1 MKSISLLKN
10 PEHTKIPIGVFVTKN
25 DFKETLLNRQ
35 YIGIKGYSRAFVG
48 ILTGLPFLLCP
59 WGAD

>member
-10 PEHTKIPIGVFVTKN
+10 PEHAKIPIGVIIIRN

-35 YIGIKGYSRAFVG
+35 DSDIKGNNHNRDQKG
-48 ILTGLPFLLCP
+48 N
-59 WGAD
+59 